1 MSLVNQSKKTYNSS
15 VAILTSLTFITG
27 IATIFLG
34 FIFVPFAA
42 AFYAMLLFCEKYGKH
57 RIFSYV
63 APVALIALDVLYNG
77 YAILGSVSFVLVGFL
92 LFFMYSTGAG
102 KFETVIIISAV
113 LFTFYLADVFS
124 FILQYVD
131 NVSMES
137 IKNSL
142 LYAYDSGKNILLSLY
157 DESVKILA
165 ENGIAP
171 YYTADALVDAYKF
184 YVLCTPAYMFVCA
197 IISVAVASKI
207 FRFFVVKY
215 TKDSPAAIKWRL
227 HTPSVFA
234 ILYIVTAVLRLFTG
248 DGVFGICV
256 AWIYITLSII
266 YVYIG
271 IRFIYQFISLKKNT
285 VLAVV
290 VIALAFIFFSGL
302 AYSLASYFGA
312 YYVIS
317 VNRRANA
324 ERNG

>member
-34 FIFVPFAA
+34 FVFVPFAA
-42 AFYAMLLFCEKYGKH
+42 AFYAMLLFCEKYGRH

-77 YAILGSVSFVLVGFL
+77 YAILGSVSFLLVGFL

-113 LFTFYLADVFS
+113 LYAFYLAAVFS
-124 FILQYVD
+124 LILQYVD
-131 NVSMES
+131 KASLES

-142 LYAYDSGKNILLSLY
+142 LYAYDSGKNILLSMY

-171 YYTADALVDAYKF
+171 NYTSAIIIDTYNF
-184 YVLCTPAYMFVCA
+184 YLLRIPAYMFVCA
-197 IISVAVASKI
+197 IISVAIASKI
-207 FRFFVVKY
+207 FRFFIVKY
-215 TKDSPAAIKWRL
+215 TKDAPGAIRWRI
-227 HTPSVFA
+227 HTPSAFA
-234 ILYIVTAVLRLFTG
+234 ILYIIASILRLFIS
-248 DGVFGICV
+248 DGVFGLCV
-256 AWIYITLSII
+256 IWIYITLSII
-266 YVYIG
+266 YAYIG
-271 IRFIYQFISLKKNT
+271 IKFIYQFISLKKSSI
-285 VLAVV
+285 LAVV
-290 VIALAFIFFSGL
+290 VIAIAFIMFSGL
-302 AYSLASYFGA
+302 SYSIASYFGA

-324 ERNG
+324 ERKG